1 VKEGSRRVMAST
13 STIRTEIPRT
23 MVKGTLELSTLSET
37 ERSNKLLFDALGL
50 WTRNPV
56 YGELPSKT
64 IAWRLLTAV
73 RNNKIKVFYEGK
85 EPYAFVTWA
94 FFTEQERVT
103 GEYWGEEVFAR
114 TDGSVLKILD
124 MVAYHSVLY
133 IGRQLYKYFKD
144 EYPHVRRVYAK
155 RGNRE
160 AWYDIRRD

>member
-1 VKEGSRRVMAST
+1 
-13 STIRTEIPRT
+13 

-50 WTRNPV
+50 WTRNSV

-73 RNNKIKVFYEGK
+73 NNNKIKVFYEGK

-103 GEYWGEEVFAR
+103 GNYWGEEVFAR
-114 TDGSVLKILD
+114 NDGTVLKVVD

-144 EYPHVRRVYAK
+144 EYPNVRRVYAK

>member
-1 VKEGSRRVMAST
+1 MTAST
-13 STIRTEIPRT
+13 STIRTVTPET
-23 MVKGTLELSTLSET
+23 TVKGTLELSTLSET

-56 YGELPSKT
+56 SGELPSKT

-73 RNNKIKVFYEGK
+73 KNNKIKVFYEGK

-103 GEYWGEEVFAR
+103 GDYWGEEVFAR
-114 TDGSVLKILD
+114 TDGPVLKILD

-144 EYPHVRRVYAK
+144 EYPNVRRVYAK